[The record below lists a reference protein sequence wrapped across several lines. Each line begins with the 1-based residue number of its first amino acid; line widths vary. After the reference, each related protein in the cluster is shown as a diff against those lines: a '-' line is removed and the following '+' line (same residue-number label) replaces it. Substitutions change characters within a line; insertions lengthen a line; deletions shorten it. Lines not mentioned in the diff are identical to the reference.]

1 MAKLQ
6 RHTTASA
13 ERPLW
18 TLTMKALE
26 HQYLAKLS
34 QRLHDLLKHP
44 EKSKRVIDRL
54 FPPTFKNR
62 PAEEAQH
69 RQLLGS
75 MLWDQRKDTLQ
86 AFDRLMQSTAKA
98 GPRNVALLLTAAD
111 IDILLRVTNDL
122 RLMTATELDI
132 QDNGW
137 SERPPERVEDFQAY
151 VSLCFVS
158 VLQEVLLQEEA

>member
-1 MAKLQ
+1 
-6 RHTTASA
+6 
-13 ERPLW
+13 
-18 TLTMKALE
+18 
-26 HQYLAKLS
+26 
-34 QRLHDLLKHP
+34 
-44 EKSKRVIDRL
+44 
-54 FPPTFKNR
+54 
-62 PAEEAQH
+62 
-69 RQLLGS
+69 
-75 MLWDQRKDTLQ
+75 
-86 AFDRLMQSTAKA
+86 MQSTAKA

-137 SERPPERVEDFQAY
+137 SDRPPEKVEDFQAY